1 MTAEP
6 LGAPPYPRSLLFYAR
21 LGLTG
26 LLLFAAV
33 ADPVRAG
40 PHGGGARGGGHGNGV
55 ISHSGSHGRGQNHGG
70 GRHSGAAHPVMR
82 GRGGYGG
89 WDGGYYPG
97 PVIIY
102 GSPFYCEPPLIY
114 APYGG
119 RDYCE

>member
-6 LGAPPYPRSLLFYAR
+6 RGAPPHPRSLLLCVR

-26 LLLFAAV
+26 LLLLAAFTEP
-33 ADPVRAG
+33 ARAG
-40 PHGGGARGGGHGNGV
+40 PHGGGGA
-55 ISHSGSHGRGQNHGG
+55 SHSGNHGG
-70 GRHSGAAHPVMR
+70 GQRHGGGHHNGGGHPVVR
-82 GRGGYGG
+82 GRGAYGG